1 MQHASCNAGRVDSPD
16 RPHDLPRMPWP
27 AAIPTMLNMYGSGFA
42 HCCEGER
49 CQPADTSLIE
59 RPGQPTNDDLHTV
72 LRRLY
77 CAGQT

>member
-1 MQHASCNAGRVDSPD
+1 
-16 RPHDLPRMPWP
+16 
-27 AAIPTMLNMYGSGFA
+27 MLRATLVALILRIDPMICPECRGLQQFPPCSTCYGSGFA